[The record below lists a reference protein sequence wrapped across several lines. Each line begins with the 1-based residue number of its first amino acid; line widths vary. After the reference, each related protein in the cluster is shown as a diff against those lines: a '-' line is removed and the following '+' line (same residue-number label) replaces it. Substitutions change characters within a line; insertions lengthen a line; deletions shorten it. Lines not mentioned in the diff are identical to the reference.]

1 LQSDIYQEIRACLT
15 LAVPLSLANLIQS
28 GIIMTDTWTMGM
40 FGSQTLAGGGL
51 GSSTVIFFE
60 FVGVSSISAVGVIA
74 AIAWGTKDKH
84 KLQSTV
90 AQGFLLAIA
99 LALAIMLVLWCLPI
113 YMHYLGQQEALIQLA
128 RDYMRAALWGLPACL
143 AYEVLK
149 NVLISINKP
158 KLITAIA
165 IWSIV
170 FNLIANYIFAFGKFG
185 IPALGLAG
193 IGWAT
198 TLVWVVEFLLA
209 LSFVTFSKDLKE
221 YQLLKQVLQFDSA
234 IFIEIIQI
242 GWPMGANYFTAIGA
256 GMIIVYLFGYF
267 GTTALAAY
275 RVVGNIAYSIGHIG
289 AAIGQATLSRVGQM
303 YGSEDPKAVRLSGFT
318 GIVVGAAT
326 GIISCLLV
334 AIGKNQIISLFIH
347 PQTAVDLE
355 TFHLAIIYLTIVT
368 ILQVFNEID
377 TVSIAALQGL
387 KDTKIPFLLNMLS
400 QNIIALGTACF
411 LAFYCDLK
419 GTGLVIGRSTGA
431 LITGCLFSIRF
442 YLKTEQLMV
451 TPSKT
456 EQEYLD
462 LAPSRKQTCKGR
474 E

>member
-1 LQSDIYQEIRACLT
+1 MSKFLHSDIYQEIRACLT
-15 LAVPLSLANLIQS
+15 LAAPLSLANLIQS
-28 GIIMTDTWTMGM
+28 GIIMTDTWTMGI

-60 FVGVSSISAVGVIA
+60 FVGIYSISAVGVVA
-74 AIAWGTKDKH
+74 AIAWGAKDQQ

-90 AQGFLLAIA
+90 AQGFWLAIA
-99 LALAIMLVLWCLPI
+99 LALAIMLVLWNLPT

-165 IWSIV
+165 VWSLV

-209 LSFVTFSKDLKE
+209 LIFVAFSKGLQE

-234 IFIEIIQI
+234 ILLEIIQI
-242 GWPMGANYFTAIGA
+242 GWPIGANYLTAVGA
-256 GMIIVYLFGYF
+256 GMVVIYLFGYF
-267 GTTALAAY
+267 GTVTLAAY
-275 RVVGNIAYSIGHIG
+275 RVAGQMVTVMTNIGNG
-289 AAIGQATLSRVGQM
+289 IGQATVSRVGQM
-303 YGSEDPKAVRLSGFT
+303 YGAEDTKAVRRSGFT
-318 GIVVGAAT
+318 GIAIGAGT
-326 GIISCLLV
+326 GIIGCLLV
-334 AIGKNQIISLFIH
+334 ALEKKQIVSFFLH
-347 PQTAVDLE
+347 PQTEVDFQ
-355 TFHLAIIYLTIVT
+355 TFDLAIIYLTIVT
-368 ILQVFNEID
+368 FLQVFNEID

-387 KDTKIPFLLNMLS
+387 KDTKIPFLWNMLS
-400 QNIIALGTACF
+400 QNIVGLGTACF

-419 GTGLVIGRSTGA
+419 GTGLLIGRSAG
-431 LITGCLFSIRF
+431 LILTGCLFSIRF
-442 YLKTEQLMV
+442 YLKT
-451 TPSKT
+451 
-456 EQEYLD
+456 QELTF
-462 LAPSRKQTCKGR
+462 APSQTKQET